1 MDEKLQSEFSS
12 SFTDLSSRKKS
23 DSDSIVRGIL
33 NNSIKY
39 NHEKQSGLKRYFSF
53 SYLFSFLR

>member
-33 NNSIKY
+33 SNSIKY
-39 NHEKQSGLKRYFSF
+39 NHEKQSGL
-53 SYLFSFLR
+53 